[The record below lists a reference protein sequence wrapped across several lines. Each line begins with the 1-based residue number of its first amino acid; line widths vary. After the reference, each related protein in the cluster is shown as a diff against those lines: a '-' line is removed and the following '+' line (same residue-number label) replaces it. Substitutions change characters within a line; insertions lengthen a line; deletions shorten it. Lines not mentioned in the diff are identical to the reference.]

1 MDEPFRLIAKQLAW
15 FAYVMFL
22 AVDGDRNMKE
32 SEMRLHKKEM
42 KGMKQFIL
50 ENRQFLTK
58 IEIILP
64 KDAHTVQEVLG
75 EDLEEE

>member
-1 MDEPFRLIAKQLAW
+1 MDEPLRLTVKQLVW

-42 KGMKQFIL
+42 KGMKRFIL

-58 IEIILP
+58 IELILP
-64 KDAHTVQEVLG
+64 EDVDTVQEVLG